1 MYPHA
6 QFSHALAKRFA
17 DESTFFDSFGDRV
30 ECPKAKDGFLDTAAI
45 IFANGAKI
53 LLEDRYGRAIHF
65 TSYDHEG
72 DVYREEDY
80 APLLDTESDQEWH
93 ERMYSEIEDEAL
105 LAWENVQEL
114 LFL

>member
-6 QFSHALAKRFA
+6 QFSQSLAKRFA
-17 DESTFFDSFGDRV
+17 DESTFFDSFGDHV
-30 ECPKAKDGFLDTAAI
+30 ECPKAEEDFLDTASI
-45 IFANGAKI
+45 TFANGAKVV
-53 LLEDRYGRAIHF
+53 LEDRHSRAIHL

-72 DVYREEDY
+72 DIYREEDY
-80 APLLDTESDQEWH
+80 APLLDAESDNEWR

-114 LFL
+114 PFL

>member
-1 MYPHA
+1 MYQHA

-17 DESTFFDSFGDRV
+17 DESTFFDSFGDHV
-30 ECPKAKDGFLDTAAI
+30 ECPKAEDGFLDIAI
-45 IFANGAKI
+45 ITFANGAKVV
-53 LLEDRYGRAIHF
+53 LKDRYGRAIHF

-80 APLLDTESDQEWH
+80 APLLDTESDNEWC

>member
-1 MYPHA
+1 MYPYA
-6 QFSHALAKRFA
+6 QFSHTLAKRLA
-17 DESTFFDSFGDRV
+17 DESTFFDSFGDRI
-30 ECPKAKDGFLDTAAI
+30 ECPKAEDGFLDTAVI
-45 IFANGAKI
+45 TFANGAKI
-53 LLEDRYGRAIHF
+53 VLEDRYGRAIHL

-80 APLLDTESDQEWH
+80 APLFDATSDSQWREL
-93 ERMYSEIEDEAL
+93 MYSEIEDEAL